1 MGPSRAIG
9 SSCLAGETFLL
20 RVWKVELA
28 HPRTRIG
35 PGPEWPSS
43 EASSG
48 LPGTLG
54 LREASAGRQ
63 AVRIRSAVLE
73 GGQPAATFPRTL
85 LTSCQAFLERTAG
98 GRGKRPQ
105 RRRLGISP
113 PEMGRTSLPPVL
125 PTFRAGGRERPMR
138 GAPGCPCLCRHG
150 AGGVCNHRTRKKT
163 KKQTR
168 LGN

>member
-73 GGQPAATFPRTL
+73 GGQPAATFSQDFAHQLPGFPGEDSGRAREKAPKASPRYL
-85 LTSCQAFLERTAG
+85 SSRDGAYKPSSGPAHLPGRRAG
-98 GRGKRPQ
+98 EADARSSGMPLPMPARS
-105 RRRLGISP
+105 RRRLQSP
-113 PEMGRTSLPPVL
+113 YS
-125 PTFRAGGRERPMR
+125 
-138 GAPGCPCLCRHG
+138 
-150 AGGVCNHRTRKKT
+150 
-163 KKQTR
+163 
-168 LGN
+168 